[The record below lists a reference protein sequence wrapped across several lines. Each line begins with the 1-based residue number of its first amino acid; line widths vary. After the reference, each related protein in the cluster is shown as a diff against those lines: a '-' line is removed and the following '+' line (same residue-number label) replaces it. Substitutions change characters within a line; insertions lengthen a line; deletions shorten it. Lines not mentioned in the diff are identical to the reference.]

1 MTSEELTTLND
12 VFGALNNDS
21 NENANN
27 YDIIIRNQTS
37 GNAMKVPV
45 ATFKTVLYNYLTS
58 ASVAASLASVLGV
71 GMIRQDITIQA
82 GQEVYVA
89 CNIYGLMCIRDETH
103 GRTAIYSLNN
113 GSYAMQKI
121 NGQDFSTTKDAA
133 GALNI
138 YFNYSSQS
146 GSVGLHIQNKYSS
159 PVNVKYSIL

>member
-58 ASVAASLASVLGV
+58 ASVAASLASVLG
-71 GMIRQDITIQA
+71 
-82 GQEVYVA
+82 
-89 CNIYGLMCIRDETH
+89 
-103 GRTAIYSLNN
+103 
-113 GSYAMQKI
+113 GSYKI
-121 NGQDFSTTKDAA
+121 INANTNILDINSAGMYFCSSNTEGITGIPSEVGTNGFFLKVFSGTPGQYYFELTTRSNDIYR
-133 GALNI
+133 NI
-138 YFNYSSQS
+138 HWGTTWN
-146 GSVGLHIQNKYSS
+146 GWKKITTTATT
-159 PVNVKYSIL
+159 

>member
-58 ASVAASLASVLGV
+58 ASVAASLASVLGGV
-71 GMIRQDITIQA
+71 LREIYANTSQVLTIRRNGTSGATITFT
-82 GQEVYVA
+82 
-89 CNIYGLMCIRDETH
+89 N
-103 GRTAIYSLNN
+103 NN
-113 GSYAMQKI
+113 GVIAALTAKHSTGKLQVSDMRDPENIKTADI
-121 NGQDFSTTKDAA
+121 NFGCWTLQELAT
-133 GALNI
+133 AL
-138 YFNYSSQS
+138 
-146 GSVGLHIQNKYSS
+146 S
-159 PVNVKYSIL
+159 PYL